1 MAFSIGHLLTAAGQG
16 ATGYLQGKTEADRRR
31 EERERQARQEAMQ
44 QSMFD
49 YRKQQDDAARRQQ
62 ELTNKR
68 LAEAAARAQAAADR
82 QVEDDD
88 REKTAAARGE
98 ASENE
103 LAAYYALT
111 YPDKIPHGGV
121 LPARQAIKIGEAED
135 AEARMRSRPER
146 PTVGAANAARS
157 ARYQDAVGRARLVLA
172 GVSPSRTHSSYPA
185 TTPPGQSE
193 VLEMMIGFY
202 PEMSVGELSNAIAEA
217 RSDKL
222 GNERTEGLIAGKSPG
237 APSAVDL
244 RTQSYLN
251 RRDGVAQND
260 STPQTEPV
268 QTDST
273 PQAEPVQEQSGSQ
286 MLLSQQEYDDVVA
299 ESGAAYAARHFR
311 VAR

>member
-16 ATGYLQGKTEADRRR
+16 ASGYLQGKTEADRRR

-68 LAEAAARAQAAADR
+68 LAEAAARAQAAKER
-82 QVEDDD
+82 QAEDDD

-103 LAAYYALT
+103 LAAYYART

-157 ARYQDAVGRARLVLA
+157 ARYQDAVGRAGIILQQPWAEGNPELVLK
-172 GVSPSRTHSSYPA
+172 TM
-185 TTPPGQSE
+185 TE
-193 VLEMMIGFY
+193 LY
-202 PEMSVGELSNAIAEA
+202 PEMAAGELNNAVTDA
-217 RSDKL
+217 RGGGL
-222 GNERTEGLIAGKSPG
+222 RNERTAGLIAGKSPG
-237 APSAVDL
+237 APSAIDL
-244 RTQSYLN
+244 ATQSYLS

-273 PQAEPVQEQSGSQ
+273 PQAEPAQDEAGHQ

>member
-49 YRKQQDDAARRQQ
+49 YRRQQDDAARRQQ

-103 LAAYYALT
+103 LAAYYART

-135 AEARMRSRPER
+135 AEARLRSRPER

-157 ARYQDAVGRARLVLA
+157 ARYQDAVGRAGIILQQPWAEGDPELVLK
-172 GVSPSRTHSSYPA
+172 TM
-185 TTPPGQSE
+185 TE
-193 VLEMMIGFY
+193 LY
-202 PEMSVGELSNAIAEA
+202 PEMAAGELNNAVTDA
-217 RSDKL
+217 RGGGL
-222 GNERTEGLIAGKSPG
+222 RNERTAGLIAGKSPG
-237 APSAVDL
+237 APSAVDAQAQ
-244 RTQSYLN
+244 RYKERMS
-251 RRDGVAQND
+251 GVDAPD
-260 STPQTEPV
+260 AGTPT
-268 QTDST
+268 TDT
-273 PQAEPVQEQSGSQ
+273 RLGVTAE
-286 MLLSQQEYDDVVA
+286 EYAALVA
-299 ESGAAYAARHFR
+299 EHGEAKASRYYRITQ
-311 VAR
+311 